1 MSTRRTELCGWRQI
15 GSALRARHHHSCP
28 ALRAELRLGWVV
40 VSTHRTLHG
49 QLPYRI
55 SQIGNETPPRA
66 VGLAVSRERKP
77 HKGPVDGMAVLGT
90 TRRPPFCPPAQRAIC
105 SIVGKRKGLAASTSA
120 NPSSFMVA
128 RVGFD
133 RLVTRWRRR

>member
-28 ALRAELRLGWVV
+28 ALRAELRLSWVV

-77 HKGPVDGMAVLGT
+77 HKGPVDGMAVLGS
-90 TRRPPFCPPAQRAIC
+90 TRRPFLPPAQPPGTAGDTQHR
-105 SIVGKRKGLAASTSA
+105 G
-120 NPSSFMVA
+120 
-128 RVGFD
+128 
-133 RLVTRWRRR
+133 